1 LHPTPPPIGRRRNCA
16 RERNR
21 RKGGGDDPYAV
32 SLEEAIDRRE
42 RCKSHGYG
50 SQGGL
55 SMASSARRKVM
66 LPTKAMIMP
75 APAA

>member
-1 LHPTPPPIGRRRNCA
+1 
-16 RERNR
+16 
-21 RKGGGDDPYAV
+21 V

-66 LPTKAMIMP
+66 LPIKAMIMP